1 MPDPTKNPFFDAYPG
16 LGGRAGGTPTPP
28 FRLPGM
34 EAGPSPPTA
43 NRNAYAGQVEPG
55 NIDLGRRP
63 RVKNPD
69 GSISTVRSMGVNI
82 NGQEVLIPT
91 VSDDGRVMSD
101 DEAVSM
107 FRRTGRHLGK
117 FNSVD
122 SSNAAAQ
129 RIHDDQEA
137 MLGMPEMSEA
147 EALKSEQG
155 YFGPPVGRD
164 INLSRPQESEPGA
177 MEQRRV
183 SPGPRGKVFVDRIED
198 DGTAVLIGADGE
210 TATTMKAQ
218 KGWKEG
224 MYVDP
229 PVRTRKRRA
238 VP

>member
-16 LGGRAGGTPTPP
+16 LGGASGASRTPP

-34 EAGPSPPTA
+34 EAGPSPP
-43 NRNAYAGQVEPG
+43 V
-55 NIDLGRRP
+55 
-63 RVKNPD
+63 
-69 GSISTVRSMGVNI
+69 
-82 NGQEVLIPT
+82 
-91 VSDDGRVMSD
+91 
-101 DEAVSM
+101 
-107 FRRTGRHLGK
+107 
-117 FNSVD
+117 
-122 SSNAAAQ
+122 
-129 RIHDDQEA
+129 
-137 MLGMPEMSEA
+137 GMPEMSEA

-164 INLSRPQESEPGA
+164 IDLSQPQGSEPGA

-183 SPGPRGKVFVDRIED
+183 SPGPRGKVFIDRIED